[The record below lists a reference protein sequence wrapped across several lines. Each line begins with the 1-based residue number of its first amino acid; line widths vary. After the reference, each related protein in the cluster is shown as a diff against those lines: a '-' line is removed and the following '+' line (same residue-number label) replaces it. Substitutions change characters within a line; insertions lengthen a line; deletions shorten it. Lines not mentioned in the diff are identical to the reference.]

1 MPEQHPIAAL
11 VLAAGGSSRLGR
23 PKQLEPWGE
32 TTLLDIVLRQV
43 ERGPFDER
51 FVVIG
56 AALDQILDAVELD
69 GWTVVENPEWADGL
83 ASSLRVGVDAVLRLT
98 RADSMA
104 IFLGDQPDVDEL
116 VLTALLAAHK
126 KSQRHVVVPK
136 YRYEW
141 GNPVIVAKPLWSR
154 LMSIEGDSGAMQ
166 LFKAHPEWVEEVWF
180 EARLPRDVDTERDI
194 EDLRPKHR

>member
-1 MPEQHPIAAL
+1 MADKGPIAAL

-23 PKQLEPWGE
+23 PKQLEPWAGA
-32 TTLLDIVLRQV
+32 TLLDTVLRQV
-43 ERGPFDER
+43 EMGPFEER

-56 AALDQILDAVELD
+56 AFLEQILETVGLD
-69 GWTVVENPEWADGL
+69 GWTVVENPEWEDGL

-98 RADSMA
+98 RAETLA
-104 IFLGDQPDVDEL
+104 IFLGDQPDVDESIL
-116 VLTALLAAHK
+116 DELLSTHS
-126 KSQRHVVVPK
+126 KSKRHVVVPK

-141 GNPVIVAKPLWSR
+141 GNPVIVSKPLWPR
-154 LMSIEGDSGAMQ
+154 LMSLEGDNGAMH

-194 EDLRPKHR
+194 EDLRPKH